1 MGVRLFPLAEVLG
14 CGRKGTV
21 PLKRLF
27 RGREKDSQPNPV
39 VH

>member
-1 MGVRLFPLAEVLG
+1 MGVRLFPLVEVLG
-14 CGRKGTV
+14 CGRKGIF

-27 RGREKDSQPNPV
+27 RGRDKASQPNPV